1 MSCFIT
7 LYVVLYTIHIFQK
20 KQMFYFLKQFRSQV
34 NASEKILYPG
44 HFSVKGFLLP
54 PILSP
59 SIRR

>member
-1 MSCFIT
+1 M
-7 LYVVLYTIHIFQK
+7 LYFTQYISSKK

-59 SIRR
+59 SIRP